1 MKTITGHSLRLLL
14 PLLAA
19 GLALA
24 CGGRGTRR
32 DTGGGTV
39 VVAARITVRPD
50 SVQAFINLCK
60 PLIEETRREEGC
72 LRYELYQDPE
82 RPEIFFFYE
91 EYADAAAKEYHG
103 RQEYMVQYRLRR
115 GPMLAAEPAT
125 EVYEVRPAQ

>member
-1 MKTITGHSLRLLL
+1 MKIKTITGHTLRLLL

-24 CGGRGTRR
+24 CGGRG
-32 DTGGGTV
+32 GSAGAGTV
-39 VVAARITVRPD
+39 VVAARITVKPD
-50 SVQAFINLCK
+50 SIGAFTALCR
-60 PLIEETRREEGC
+60 PLIEETRREKGC

-125 EVYEVRPAQ
+125 EVYEVRTAQ